1 MSNVF
6 SIVAEA
12 VGYKNMKVSDEKI
25 PLTNLTGTIPG
36 PLNSNP
42 ALFEPFPPPDRHAH
56 GAGGGPV
63 FISGEHK

>member
-6 SIVAEA
+6 SFVAEET
-12 VGYKNMKVSDEKI
+12 GYRNLHVPDDKI

-42 ALFEPFPPPDRHAH
+42 NLVTPFPPANRHAV

-63 FISGEHK
+63 FIAH